1 MSPNKRAI
9 SYGAMGSMIG
19 HEITHG
25 FDDQG
30 KHLQSKMYTPINL
43 VSVMEMQVDR
53 AIRTATRPNGG
64 RRKR

>member
-1 MSPNKRAI
+1 MSSNNRAI

-30 KHLQSKMYTPINL
+30 EYLQSKMYTPINL

-53 AIRTATRPNGG
+53 AISSATRLNGG